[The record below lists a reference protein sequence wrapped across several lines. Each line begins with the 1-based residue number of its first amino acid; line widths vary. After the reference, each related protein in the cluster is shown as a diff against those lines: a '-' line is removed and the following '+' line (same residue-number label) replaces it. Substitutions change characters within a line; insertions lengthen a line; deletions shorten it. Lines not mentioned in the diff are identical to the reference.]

1 MMEAWKKRVDERETI
16 ICLGDISV
24 DGDAL
29 DHHQRWW
36 TDSPGG
42 KWLVLGNHDIEPM
55 NQRFEVERRNVALY
69 AGGEPPL
76 LLTHV
81 PLRNVPVGSV
91 NVHGHLHR
99 HESPTEDQ
107 HLSVCV
113 EQLNYKPVR
122 LSDIRRLARLL
133 VKGQRVPGYN
143 TRARLNVMER
153 ALP

>member
-1 MMEAWKKRVDERETI
+1 MMEAWKERVGERETM

-29 DHHQRWW
+29 EHHQKWW
-36 TDSPGG
+36 EESPGE
-42 KWLVLGNHDIEPM
+42 KWLVLGNHDIDPT
-55 NQRFEVERRNVALY
+55 NRRFEVDRRDVALY

-81 PLRNVPVGSV
+81 PLRNVPIGSI
-91 NVHGHLHR
+91 NVHGHLHG
-99 HESPTEDQ
+99 HESPTEHQ

-113 EQLNYKPVR
+113 EQLNYKPGR

-143 TRARLNVMER
+143 TRARLIVMER
-153 ALP
+153 LWP